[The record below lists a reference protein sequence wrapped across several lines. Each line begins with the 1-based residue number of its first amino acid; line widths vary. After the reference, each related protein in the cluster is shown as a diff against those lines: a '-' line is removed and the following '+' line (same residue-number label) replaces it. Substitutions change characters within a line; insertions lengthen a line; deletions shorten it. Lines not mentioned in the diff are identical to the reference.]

1 MRIGVDIDNVL
12 SKFNEK
18 LLEEYLLH
26 DKELRNKGIINQNAE
41 YIRQGMFDWSKDE
54 EEKFYSENIEIMAS
68 TFEVVEDASK
78 YINKLR
84 NEGNEIYIISG
95 RANGEYSNPYDMT
108 VDWLNKHNISYDKLI
123 LTNAYNTHEKTEVC
137 LQNNIQFIIDDSTR
151 VCQDAKK
158 YGITPLL
165 MDTCYNRKINNV
177 KRVSSW
183 EEIYN
188 FIKKINNKNNDK
200 VTLSAISK
208 TLILDHSI
216 GKVISIFLDVFLAAY
231 FYKISEQ
238 NILYLSL
245 YNIFGWIVATIGAFL
260 VADIIKRKDKVK
272 LYRFG
277 TIIKSLY
284 ILLIIVLGEKII
296 DYVYLIGIMY
306 GVSTATTG
314 FPFNMIESE
323 NVSNK
328 ERSKYIGLVSVATE
342 IISLVVP
349 ILLGA
354 YISYKSYQIAAIL
367 IFIFSIIKLILSF
380 KIQNKN
386 IQTSKVNLKGFYSI
400 LKKDKILK
408 KLYAIEFFKGINRY
422 GVMSLVVSLLII
434 YNTNNELEVG
444 SLTSLFS
451 LFTIITMYLFAKY
464 YKPIHKRKLL
474 FFSLGILTTSFILIL
489 NKINITTIILYN
501 IAYYIFMNMIL
512 KITEV
517 DLFDYSN
524 IDLYKDKYNTEYFVF
539 RELLLNIGRILGYIL
554 LLLFVGITYNL
565 LYLNIIFI
573 IIIISIIA
581 VIILSNKLEISK
593 KKGVLN
599 DIK

>member
-1 MRIGVDIDNVL
+1 VRIGVDIDNVL

-18 LLEEYLLH
+18 LLEEYLSH
-26 DKELRNKGIINQNAE
+26 DKKMRNTGIINKNAE
-41 YIRQGMFDWSKDE
+41 YIRKGMFDWSKEE
-54 EEKFYSENIEIMAS
+54 EEKFYSENIERMAYS
-68 TFEVVEDASK
+68 FEAVENASK

-108 VDWLNKHNISYDKLI
+108 VNWLNKHNISYDKLI
-123 LTNAYNTHEKTEVC
+123 LTNAYNAHEKTEAC
-137 LQNNIQFIIDDSTR
+137 LRNDIKFIIDDSTR
-151 VCQDAKK
+151 VCIDAKE

-165 MDTCYNRKINNV
+165 MDTPYNRKINDI

-183 EEIYN
+183 EEIYSY
-188 FIKKINNKNNDK
+188 IKKINNKNNNK
-200 VTLSAISK
+200 VKLSKISK
-208 TLILDHSI
+208 ILILDHSI
-216 GKVISIFLDVFLAAY
+216 GKVISIFLDVFLATY

-245 YNIFGWIVATIGAFL
+245 YNIVGWIVATIGAFL

-284 ILLIIVLGEKII
+284 ILLIIVLGKKIV

-306 GVSTATTG
+306 GISTATTG

-323 NVSNK
+323 NISNK
-328 ERSKYIGLVSVATE
+328 ERSKYVGLVSVATE
-342 IISLVVP
+342 IISLVFP
-349 ILLGA
+349 ILLGT
-354 YISYKSYQIAAIL
+354 YISFKSYQIAAIL
-367 IFIFSIIKLILSF
+367 IFIFSILKLILSF
-380 KIQNKN
+380 KIENKN
-386 IQTSKVNLKGFYSI
+386 IQTSKVNLKEFYMI
-400 LKKDKILK
+400 TKTDKTLK

-444 SLTSLFS
+444 GFTSLFS
-451 LFTIITMYLFAKY
+451 LFTIITMYLFSKY
-464 YKPIHKRKLL
+464 YKQNHKRKLL
-474 FFSLGILTTSFILIL
+474 FSSLGVLTISLILIL
-489 NKINITTIILYN
+489 NKINMITIILYN
-501 IAYYIFMNMIL
+501 IVYYIFMNIIL
-512 KITEV
+512 KITEI
-517 DLFDYSN
+517 DLFNYSN
-524 IDLYKDKYNTEYFVF
+524 IELFKDKYNTEYFVF
-539 RELLLNIGRILGYIL
+539 RELLLNLGRILGYTL
-554 LLLFVGITYNL
+554 LLLFVGITHNL

-581 VIILSNKLEISK
+581 IIILSNRL
-593 KKGVLN
+593 
-599 DIK
+599 DINKRR